1 MIRSVYE
8 KAYRKAAEVAQAA
21 NLVEYAKCFREL
33 MTTITDEKEK
43 HQKRAAERGEKI
55 EQPQI
60 LRATKGYTDLL
71 TKAYTEG
78 SLGDIVAAV
87 LPCTKLYN
95 FIGHAIKKAI
105 PDHHHTYSEWIDTY
119 ATDGMVDS
127 TRLLENMLDALS
139 ATEDKASNE
148 FYYSEV
154 NNVRLWRD
162 LKKIEKTRQ
171 AGRPD
176 RLTSSL
182 LLRKLSTPS
191 ELLMGWLSIQSNK
204 TASFLISSPI

>member
-33 MTTITDEKEK
+33 MTAITDEKEK

-148 FYYSEV
+148 FYYSEAM
-154 NNVRLWRD
+154 RLEFEFFD
-162 LKKIEKTRQ
+162 QQNHVFAAPT
-171 AGRPD
+171 
-176 RLTSSL
+176 
-182 LLRKLSTPS
+182 
-191 ELLMGWLSIQSNK
+191 
-204 TASFLISSPI
+204 TAIMTVAARHHVSRRRGV